1 MMGPLTES
9 WFFGGDDDMTSA
21 LETGFICIRF
31 SYTSSANGKRRLLHH
46 NSRNRPTRSKIPQRH
61 SRASKGDSARLA
73 KAIPQGKGRLGM
85 ALTLQRMCL
94 YFVHKTTYF
103 LKTFCSVDI
112 RLRFSSNLDTTTNA
126 FRNCVKNTKMTWRSY
141 SITSFRT
148 RKSWPRISW

>member
-31 SYTSSANGKRRLLHH
+31 IYTSSANGKRRLLHH

-94 YFVHKTTYF
+94 YFVHISRKHFALLT
-103 LKTFCSVDI
+103 LGWDSVSI
-112 RLRFSSNLDTTTNA
+112 GSLRQMRFETAWKIQRWHGGVTQSHLFALASLGQE
-126 FRNCVKNTKMTWRSY
+126 
-141 SITSFRT
+141 
-148 RKSWPRISW
+148 